1 MAFWIIFAFF
11 YKKWN
16 IYNFRRFFYVSFQI
30 SRKDQNFMGMLN
42 HIRLE
47 DLISETAIV
56 VQKALIQMKSNVSE
70 KEPFILEEEVLTILN
85 WFFS

>member
-1 MAFWIIFAFF
+1 
-11 YKKWN
+11 
-16 IYNFRRFFYVSFQI
+16 
-30 SRKDQNFMGMLN
+30 MGMLN